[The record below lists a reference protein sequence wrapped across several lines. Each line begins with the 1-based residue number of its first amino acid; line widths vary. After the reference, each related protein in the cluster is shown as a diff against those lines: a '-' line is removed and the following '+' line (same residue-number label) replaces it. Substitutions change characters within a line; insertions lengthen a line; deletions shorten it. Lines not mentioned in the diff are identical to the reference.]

1 MPSKKTL
8 RFNVNGAGT
17 NKKKDDWYNGIIND
31 SISDKYHTHAKNLSK
46 LKNKA
51 IQDYFNYHV
60 QTINTSNDFNA
71 LRIALLRKI
80 DKDID
85 STTALNFDKIIKE
98 KIETD
103 KEINNKF
110 NVKFTGR
117 GDKRKAEKD
126 IDIEKHKAALI
137 EDEIIIEEEEK
148 EEEMNVEEKDPNRPS
163 ILDEEE
169 KDNTPKETENIA
181 DMDIDEKSD
190 MINEPPK
197 RRKNDL
203 PNEMIDTILS
213 YQRTDDWYNNK
224 ESDTIKKKVE
234 EHKKR
239 LKLLTAEKSVKNY
252 FEHHVQN
259 VKTNDDFNALRVAVL
274 RRIEYIKDKET
285 AINVDKYIDKKYM
298 DKGQEKETKKKK
310 KLSMHNDEDVEK
322 SYKEYAPY
330 KDPDSRIVNDEDI
343 QESDE
348 IVDIEKDDE
357 NDEITQIEEEL
368 KKDDEIVEENKNK
381 MNIDT
386 PIEKRKAENEIDDI
400 YHTEI
405 NDIPHEQV
413 VMVDDPV
420 VEIPIQDPENLPD
433 DITPPGE
440 QDNVSTEV
448 ILPDDFNQQQDKVI
462 QQQEQEQL
470 EEDFDINEL
479 EESNSTS
486 WTGFDNDEHPITIEY
501 TCTNTEVQDLFLTT
515 LEHVSQEYK
524 DINIETIDDLVSREI
539 IPPYH
544 EQDVQPLQEQDVE
557 MTQPPI
563 EENAAMENV
572 EPVERNVP
580 DIEMKEPTKQMLKQ
594 QEMNR
599 KKQDQLDLK
608 AKKAQQQEEQKA
620 QEISDLIQG
629 KKDEP
634 TKMITDDYEKSL
646 DEKRIKEL
654 QKISNFNV
662 QHREALDNYLK
673 NTVMKK
679 VLDLTRAK
687 HSAISSIR
695 NGQVLSDFYLNASN
709 YTKNKQQSDILNET
723 NTQIKK
729 EHDLAE
735 RYIKEKLLR
744 RQSDILAEV
753 ADFTA
758 LNMKRIQAN
767 LDPKFAI
774 SKYIYPS
781 FRDPDTFNIVKY
793 ASDPDGNVI
802 INKNTG
808 QPIIQSISAV
818 DRNDSKRLLEQKA
831 AVDATDTPSPYFPI
845 YGKQARRF
853 FSKLE
858 YNYLGRMFQGPSGKA
873 RSSMP
878 KPNNMPKEIQKLL
891 NEMGQS
897 LEIKEYSIDKK
908 RLFKQWSELQVLK
921 NSYQRYNQY
930 TDYNY
935 NQDKKELGQD
945 GTLVDP
951 DATESAAKLLQNIT
965 VQKLLD
971 LLSQQKQQELALTKP
986 PPSRDIPSNINA
998 SLKDKQQQQGAAPDN
1013 IYDEPIQPTDVA
1025 EIPEEETKQGDWE
1038 KDTNLN
1044 KWVEKATSS
1053 FNLPTDK
1060 LYKQSI
1066 FPAFGGDVQG
1076 KIKVD

>member
-51 IQDYFNYHV
+51 IQDYFNHHIRE
-60 QTINTSNDFNA
+60 INTPNEFNA
-71 LRIALLRKI
+71 LRIAVLRKI

-85 STTALNFDKIIKE
+85 SITALKFDKIIKE

-103 KEINNKF
+103 KEINEKF
-110 NVKFTGR
+110 IVKFTGR
-117 GDKRKAEKD
+117 GEKRKAEKD
-126 IDIEKHKAALI
+126 IDDTKHKAALV
-137 EDEIIIEEEEK
+137 EEEK
-148 EEEMNVEEKDPNRPS
+148 V
-163 ILDEEE
+163 EEE
-169 KDNTPKETENIA
+169 KVEE
-181 DMDIDEKSD
+181 E
-190 MINEPPK
+190 
-197 RRKNDL
+197 
-203 PNEMIDTILS
+203 
-213 YQRTDDWYNNK
+213 
-224 ESDTIKKKVE
+224 KVE
-234 EHKKR
+234 E
-239 LKLLTAEKSVKNY
+239 EKVEEEKVK
-252 FEHHVQN
+252 EME
-259 VKTNDDFNALRVAVL
+259 
-274 RRIEYIKDKET
+274 IE
-285 AINVDKYIDKKYM
+285 
-298 DKGQEKETKKKK
+298 EKEK
-310 KLSMHNDEDVEK
+310 EK
-322 SYKEYAPY
+322 INEKF
-330 KDPDSRIVNDEDI
+330 IV
-343 QESDE
+343 
-348 IVDIEKDDE
+348 KF
-357 NDEITQIEEEL
+357 TGRG
-368 KKDDEIVEENKNK
+368 
-381 MNIDT
+381 
-386 PIEKRKAENEIDDI
+386 EKRKADTDIDDTKHKAALVEDETIVEEEKVEEEKVKEMEIEEKEKTDLDSRVQEHFSKQEIEEIEKELDQYDKQDEIADIEKELDQDDKKEEEKKNEMDVDKPNEKKIIQPVINKNENENENVFNDDI

-448 ILPDDFNQQQDKVI
+448 ILPDDFNQQQDEVI

-501 TCTNTEVQDLFLTT
+501 TCTNTEVQELFLTT

-524 DINIETIDDLVSREI
+524 DINIETIDDLVSRKI

-544 EQDVQPLQEQDVE
+544 EQDEQPLQEQDVE

-563 EENAAMENV
+563 EENATMENV

-594 QEMNR
+594 QEINR
-599 KKQDQLDLK
+599 KKQEQLDLK
-608 AKKAQQQEEQKA
+608 NRKAQQQEETKA

-634 TKMITDDYEKSL
+634 SEMISDDYEKTL
-646 DEKRIKEL
+646 EKNRLKEL
-654 QKISNFNV
+654 QKISNFDV
-662 QHREALDNYLK
+662 YQRDALDNYLK

-679 VLDLTRAK
+679 VMDLTRAK

-709 YTKNKQQSDILNET
+709 FTKNKQQSDIVKET
-723 NTQIKK
+723 STQIKK

-744 RQSDILAEV
+744 RQSDIIAEV
-753 ADFTA
+753 ADFTS

-808 QPIIQSISAV
+808 HPIIQSISAV
-818 DRNDSKRLLEQKA
+818 NRNDSKRLLEQKA

-878 KPNNMPKEIQKLL
+878 KPNNLPKEIQKLL

-971 LLSQQKQQELALTKP
+971 LLSQQKQQEIALTKP
-986 PPSRDIPSNINA
+986 PPSSDIPSNINA

-1013 IYDEPIQPTDVA
+1013 IYDEPNQPKDVGA
-1025 EIPEEETKQGDWE
+1025 DIPDEETKEGDWE

-1044 KWVEKATSS
+1044 KWVEKATAS
-1053 FNLPTDK
+1053 FNLPTGK